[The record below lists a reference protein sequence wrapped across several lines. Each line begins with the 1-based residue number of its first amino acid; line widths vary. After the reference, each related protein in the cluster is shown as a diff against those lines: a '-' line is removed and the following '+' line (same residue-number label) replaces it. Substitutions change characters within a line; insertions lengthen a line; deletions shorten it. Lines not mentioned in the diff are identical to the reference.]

1 MTTEKTNAEYLKLH
15 EKLNYLESKISDM
28 KKNLQRKKE
37 EKINKRKKE

>member
-1 MTTEKTNAEYLKLH
+1 MTSEKTNAEYLKLH

-37 EKINKRKKE
+37 EKLKKKKD